1 MVKKGDITNKYIL
14 YYEGEVD
21 ETVLVFFIKK
31 ISDTKLLPNRAK
43 SNIKFILI
51 ELITN
56 IISHYSSSSY
66 GIISLEDNEGQ
77 LIITCGNYVSDLNL
91 NRIESN
97 LDVVK
102 RIKNV
107 KDHYNEQLKSVSY
120 DKSVNLGLIEIY
132 NRCKGNLKLS
142 SKQTGKNLFVTFKI
156 KLDDIN

>member
-1 MVKKGDITNKYIL
+1 MTKKSDIKNKYII

-21 ETVLVFFIKK
+21 EAVLVFFIKK
-31 ISDTKLLPNRAK
+31 ISDTKLLPNRSK

-66 GIISLEDNEGQ
+66 GIISVEENEGQ
-77 LIITCGNYVSDLNL
+77 VLISSGNYVSETNL
-91 NRIESN
+91 KRIESN
-97 LDVVK
+97 LEVVK
-102 RIKNV
+102 RIKSV

-142 SKQTGKNLFVTFKI
+142 SKQIGKNLFITFKI
-156 KLDDIN
+156 KLNDIN

>member
-1 MVKKGDITNKYIL
+1 MIKKGDITNRYIL

-31 ISDTKLLPNRAK
+31 ISDTRLLPNRAK

-77 LIITCGNYVSDLNL
+77 VIITCGNYVSDANL
-91 NRIESN
+91 KRIESN

-132 NRCKGNLKLS
+132 NRCKGNLKLN

>member
-1 MVKKGDITNKYIL
+1 MANKEMKNKYII

-21 ETVLVFFIKK
+21 ESVLVFFIKK
-31 ISDTKLLPNRAK
+31 ISDTKHLTNRAK

-66 GIISLEDNEGQ
+66 GVISVEEDEGQ
-77 LIITCGNYVSDLNL
+77 VLITAGNYVSESNL
-91 NRIESN
+91 KRIESN
-97 LDVVK
+97 VDVVK
-102 RIKNV
+102 KIKNV

-120 DKSVNLGLIEIY
+120 DKSVNLGLIEIF
-132 NRCKGNLKLS
+132 NRCKGNLKLN
-142 SKQTGKNLFVTFKI
+142 SKQVGKNLFVTFKI

>member
-1 MVKKGDITNKYIL
+1 MAKKSDIINKYIL
-14 YYEGEVD
+14 HYEGEVD
-21 ETVLVFFIKK
+21 EAVLVFFIKK

-66 GIISLEDNEGQ
+66 GVISVEDNEGQ
-77 LIITCGNYVSDLNL
+77 VIITCGNYVSDVNL
-91 NRIESN
+91 KRIETN

>member
-1 MVKKGDITNKYIL
+1 MAKTNGIINKYII

-31 ISDTKLLPNRAK
+31 ISDTKLLPSRAK

-56 IISHYSSSSY
+56 MISHYSSSSY
-66 GIISLEDNEGQ
+66 GVISVEDNEGQ
-77 LIITCGNYVSDLNL
+77 IIITSGNYVSETNL
-91 NRIESN
+91 KRIESN
-97 LDVVK
+97 LDTVK

-132 NRCKGNLKLS
+132 NRCRGNLKLS
-142 SKQTGKNLFVTFKI
+142 SKQTGKNLFITFKI

>member
-1 MVKKGDITNKYIL
+1 MAKKSDITNKYIL
-14 YYEGEVD
+14 HYEGEVD

-77 LIITCGNYVSDLNL
+77 LIITCGNYVSDSNL

-97 LDVVK
+97 LEIVK

-132 NRCKGNLKLS
+132 NRCKGNLKLI